1 MTRSLSV
8 IAIALIG
15 VFMASDGQAQDRNNG
30 NGAKVGKDGF
40 MLNVIAFEECPSG
53 EFLDSN
59 RHQIAVQANYMG
71 EASNKTIKINKIFL
85 NKGED
90 FWVQDGN
97 ACDNGAR
104 FYLPIDDA
112 NCENCDP
119 DAEPTFTQY
128 EVFSRLVGKPGGN
141 VTVAS
146 CVEFEVLDPDTLEVT
161 LESLCSV
168 SDNVWV
174 ETRHVGKGKEQN
186 KWDNVSAELLT
197 VCIDTDDLDGVSA
210 CDERVGLFDS
220 YGVDYWWNWDTN
232 KRPHAQLVFLPVRPD
247 GS

>member
-1 MTRSLSV
+1 MKQSLSV

-15 VFMASDGQAQDRNNG
+15 VFLASDGQAQNRNNG

-40 MLNVIAFEECPSG
+40 MLNVIAFEQCPSG

-59 RHQIAVQANYMG
+59 RHQIAVQANYTG
-71 EASNKTIKINKIFL
+71 EASNKAIKINKIFL
-85 NKGED
+85 KSGEE

-104 FYLPIDDA
+104 FYLPIDET
-112 NCENCDP
+112 NCENCAP
-119 DAEPTFTQY
+119 GEEPTFTQY
-128 EVFSRLVGKPGGN
+128 EVYSRVVGKPGGKAT
-141 VTVAS
+141 VTS
-146 CVEFEVLDPDTLEVT
+146 CVEFEVEDLLTEEIALET
-161 LESLCSV
+161 LCSV

-174 ETRHVGKGKEQN
+174 GTRTVGKGKEQN

-197 VCIDTDDLDGVSA
+197 VCIDTDDDSV

-220 YGVDYWWNWDTN
+220 YGVDYWWNWDTQG
-232 KRPHAQLVFLPVRPD
+232 RPHVQLVFMPARSDQP
-247 GS
+247 